1 MTRNAV
7 SSFQPW
13 IVVFA
18 ASLFFFYVFIQL
30 NMFNAINPSLMAT
43 FHVGPNV
50 TGNLSAYYFYAD
62 VIFLFPAGIILDRVS
77 TRKLVAAAMAITVI
91 ATLLFAFCTSIWQA
105 SLCRFAIGAAG
116 AFCLLS
122 AVRIATRWFPPQ
134 RLALVI
140 GLIVTLAMMGGL
152 VAQTPLTLLTDHF
165 GWRQA
170 MIFDA
175 IFGAML
181 WLVMWFGIKDF
192 PRGFKKED
200 LLSHS
205 AAFWPSLAC
214 IIRNPQN
221 WLAGLFVCLMNLPVF
236 LLGGNWGS
244 LYLVEMDHLTRE
256 AASWVIMF
264 FFIGLIIGSPLC
276 GAWSDHWRRRKAP
289 MLISALAA
297 VIVILALMFLHFNTL
312 GLFTIFFLLG
322 FVSGA
327 QVIGYPLIAESNS
340 PQLTGTA
347 EGFSSVL
354 IMAGGFTVPWF
365 ADLMNWHWSHHY
377 VDNVPLYS
385 SYDFDIALAIMPIA
399 FIVAFL
405 VALFI
410 KETHCKNIS

>member
-1 MTRNAV
+1 MTRNTV
-7 SSFQPW
+7 STWQPW

-30 NMFNAINPSLMAT
+30 NMFNAINPALMTT
-43 FHVGPNV
+43 FNVGPNV

-77 TRKLVAAAMAITVI
+77 TRKLVAAAMAITVL
-91 ATLLFAFCTSIWQA
+91 ATLLFSFSTSIWQA

-134 RLALVI
+134 RLALII

-165 GWRQA
+165 GWRHA
-170 MIFDA
+170 MLFDA
-175 IFGAML
+175 LFGAML

-192 PRGFKKED
+192 PRGFKKEN

-205 AAFWPSLAC
+205 AAFWPSLSC
-214 IIRNPQN
+214 TLRNPQN

-244 LYLVEMDHLTRE
+244 LYLVEMDHLSRE

-289 MLISALAA
+289 MLISALTAIL
-297 VIVILALMFLHFNTL
+297 VMLALMFLHFNTV

-377 VDNVPLYS
+377 LDNVPLYS
-385 SYDFDIALAIMPIA
+385 SYDFTIALAIMPIA
-399 FIVAFL
+399 FVIAFL